1 MTCNDVRQHWMLYLD
16 SEGDPELHFHIS
28 DHLGMCPECAEWF
41 ARQERFERLV
51 TEHLRDGP
59 ADEELW
65 SRVLR
70 RGGLVQGRLAGRRQW
85 LVWGRGR
92 ALAAI
97 GLAAAVVTLLV
108 VLRSTPQSAAANDL
122 TRLTVDC
129 HERHLRG
136 LSSVEFLSQDDRAI
150 TRYLRQHVSFPV
162 NEPPKE
168 KGFSVQGAG
177 VCHWART
184 PVAYMAG
191 RVQEEPV
198 SIFVLARD
206 SLDTFSHMRDRLLEE
221 GGRYR
226 CRERNYQMVSAMTPE
241 NVVVVVGS
249 AAPGTLE
256 QLLNAYVG
264 SPTEVR

>member
-16 SEGDPELHFHIS
+16 SEGDPELHFRIS

-41 ARQERFERLV
+41 AKQERFERLAS
-51 TEHLRDGP
+51 EHLRGGA
-59 ADEELW
+59 ADDELG

-70 RGGLVQGRLAGRRQW
+70 GTGVVQGRLAGRRRW
-85 LVWGRGR
+85 LVWGRAG

-97 GLAAAVVTLLV
+97 GLAAAVMVLV
-108 VLRSTPQSAAANDL
+108 VSRPASNSAAANDL

-150 TRYLRQHVSFPV
+150 TRYLREQVSFPV
-162 NEPPKE
+162 SPPPKE
-168 KGFSVQGAG
+168 KGFSVEGAG
-177 VCHWART
+177 VCRWART

-191 RVQEEPV
+191 RVQETPV

-206 SLDTFSHMRDRLLEE
+206 SLDNFTHTSDHLLEE

-241 NVVVVVGS
+241 NVGVG
-249 AAPGTLE
+249 
-256 QLLNAYVG
+256 V
-264 SPTEVR
+264 

>member
-16 SEGDPELHFHIS
+16 SEGDPELHFRIS

-70 RGGLVQGRLAGRRQW
+70 RGGLVQGRLAGRRRW
-85 LVWGRGR
+85 LVWGRAG

-97 GLAAAVVTLLV
+97 GLAAAVMVLV
-108 VLRSTPQSAAANDL
+108 VFRPESNSAAANDL

-136 LSSVEFLSQDDRAI
+136 LSGVEFLSQDDRAI

-162 NEPPKE
+162 NEPPKA
-168 KGFSVQGAG
+168 KGFTVEGAG
-177 VCHWART
+177 VCRWARK

-206 SLDTFSHMRDRLLEE
+206 SLDTFPHTRDHLLEE
-221 GGRYR
+221 GDRYR

-241 NVVVVVGS
+241 NVVVVVGT
-249 AAPGTLE
+249 ATPDALD

-264 SPTEVR
+264 SPAEVR